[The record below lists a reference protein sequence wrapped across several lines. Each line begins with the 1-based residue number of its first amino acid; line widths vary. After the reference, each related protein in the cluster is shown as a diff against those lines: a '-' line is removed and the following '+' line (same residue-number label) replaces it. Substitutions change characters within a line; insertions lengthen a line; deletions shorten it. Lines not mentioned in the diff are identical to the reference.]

1 MFKDEDDFMTNNF
14 KPKNLGGIITTQP
27 RPQTN
32 YTRNNVS
39 TSVNNIT

>member
-1 MFKDEDDFMTNNF
+1 MFKDEDDFMVNNL
-14 KPKNLGGIITTQP
+14 KPQNLGGIITTQS

-32 YTRNNVS
+32 YKSNNVS